1 MIARPIA
8 PAAIAVAVS
17 FAGCCGIARADG
29 GRLRIS
35 EQTGPWQVSVFTS
48 PTPLW
53 AGAVDVSVF
62 VQRADS
68 GEAAQDVAVT
78 VDACHAST
86 GDVVSRS
93 ATTAAATNKLFRS
106 ALLDLG
112 TPGRWRVSVTVAAP
126 PAAPQA
132 VGFDIEVG
140 AIAPRWPDTRYW
152 IGWPLLPIALF
163 AVHQFLVRR
172 KDIRYLHGAADRHTF
187 VGLGPILTR
196 EDGDSD
202 ATSNIG

>member
-1 MIARPIA
+1 MIARRIA
-8 PAAIAVAVS
+8 PAAIAVAMS

-29 GRLRIS
+29 GRLRVS

-48 PTPLW
+48 PTPLR
-53 AGAVDVSVF
+53 AGAVDVSVL

-78 VDACHAST
+78 VEACHAST

-93 ATTAAATNKLFRS
+93 ATAAAATNKLFRS

-112 TPGRWRVSVTVAAP
+112 TSGQWHIGVTVARL
-126 PAAPQA
+126 PAARRT

-140 AIAPRWPDTRYW
+140 AIVPRWPDTRYW

-163 AVHQFLVRR
+163 AVHEFLVRR
-172 KDIRYLHGAADRHTF
+172 KDIRYLQGAADRHTF
-187 VGLGPILTR
+187 VGPGPILTR
-196 EDGDSD
+196 EDEDSD